1 MHLILSCSLSC
12 TCDVCFDIFYS
23 LKLLLATKV
32 RQQGRRPFGWGTIPS
47 ILSMIK
53 CKFPAADMF
62 IIILSTFIIVN
73 VLVSVYRKQFFAQI
87 GEVVDVRL
95 ATHEDGHPKG
105 FGHVEF
111 ATAEDAQKV
120 NVSVLLPQ
128 LILVDVFQC

>member
-1 MHLILSCSLSC
+1 
-12 TCDVCFDIFYS
+12 
-23 LKLLLATKV
+23 
-32 RQQGRRPFGWGTIPS
+32 
-47 ILSMIK
+47 
-53 CKFPAADMF
+53 MF
-62 IIILSTFIIVN
+62 LF
-73 VLVSVYRKQFFAQI
+73 LYRKQFFAQI

-128 LILVDVFQC
+128 LILVDVFQCLNTSV